1 MYLCLVKRCKIQ
13 IMKNVIKKI
22 KKTLLLVAT
31 MLTVI
36 IGNANEIS
44 FFKVEGDLKRT
55 ALTID
60 NVKEGDLLSI
70 KNNKGIIVYKEL
82 IQSSGTYKKG
92 FDLTE
97 LPDGNYF
104 FEIDKDLEI
113 KIIPF
118 TVKDNQVAFDKNKET
133 VIFKPHIKE
142 KNNLVF
148 ITKLALNLEPLK
160 IRIYENYNDEY
171 HLIYS
176 EKFEGIQVVE
186 KVYKLKNG
194 HYKIILNSN
203 NKEYTKFI
211 NQ

>member
-1 MYLCLVKRCKIQ
+1 
-13 IMKNVIKKI
+13 
-22 KKTLLLVAT
+22 

-44 FFKVEGDLKRT
+44 SLKVEGDLKKT
-55 ALTID
+55 ALTIK

-97 LPDGNYF
+97 LPDGNYS

-118 TVKDNQVAFDKNKET
+118 TVKNNQVAFDKNKET
-133 VIFKPHIKE
+133 VIYKPYVKE

-148 ITKLALNLEPLK
+148 ITKLALNLQPLK
-160 IRIYENYNDEY
+160 IRIYENHNDEY
-171 HLIYS
+171 YLIHS
-176 EKFEGIQVVE
+176 EKIEGIQIVE
-186 KVYKLKNG
+186 KVYKLKKGN
-194 HYKIILNSN
+194 YKIILNSD